1 MANKNYKLFYLPS
14 YLQTADKNLSQVF
27 AGSEPHFVPEIT
39 LTSQLERAQNRVT
52 QFSQRYFSTQRWS
65 LLMAF
70 SSLLLSALK
79 REAQPFYAIK
89 RDMAIVVAFSE
100 YHTLKESCTESID
113 VKVEDLCKSAA
124 GAETGMTPGSF
135 ISMTQCHPCHHRL
148 PRKYSHQHCATGRK
162 YLSSKKIFKRVKVN
176 IYLSSF
182 SSHPCLRYRPIWS
195 LVTSLLCVQ
204 AETHRDF

>member
-89 RDMAIVVAFSE
+89 RGVAVVVHIVERVVQMAIF
-100 YHTLKESCTESID
+100 L
-113 VKVEDLCKSAA
+113 LLSAA
-124 GAETGMTPGSF
+124 PKRILLYKIRCTSVHT
-135 ISMTQCHPCHHRL
+135 
-148 PRKYSHQHCATGRK
+148 RKFY
-162 YLSSKKIFKRVKVN
+162 
-176 IYLSSF
+176 
-182 SSHPCLRYRPIWS
+182 
-195 LVTSLLCVQ
+195 CVQ
-204 AETHRDF
+204 LNVVELHIIVRLTG